1 MPQPFQVES
10 LRFET
15 TAIYRIVVQGC
26 IDQADV
32 ENVGGMYI
40 SYLVQGQTI
49 LVGEVRD
56 QSALNGILNTL
67 LELHLPIVLVECLG

>member
-15 TAIYRIVVQGC
+15 TAIYRIVVQGF